1 LTACKSNHLH
11 EMILSDFLIKILEY
25 SELHEFWRKKDRPV
39 PPELLNYM
47 AVLFHLEAVGIEDY
61 FDGKQNPLLN
71 SLLKRLLK
79 VA

>member
-1 LTACKSNHLH
+1 
-11 EMILSDFLIKILEY
+11 M
-25 SELHEFWRKKDRPV
+25 